1 MEFGGEAVL
10 VATVVRDAPDAAT
23 ANLVV
28 RTRLRMGHPRQDNI
42 LSKKRRDTM
51 NMKASLITKV
61 VPHGA
66 V

>member
-23 ANLVV
+23 ATGAREAPVA

-42 LSKKRRDTM
+42 LSERE
-51 NMKASLITKV
+51 
-61 VPHGA
+61 
-66 V
+66 

>member
-42 LSKKRRDTM
+42 LSEREE
-51 NMKASLITKV
+51 IQ
-61 VPHGA
+61 
-66 V
+66 